1 MPVSSSRSLA
11 NAFLSIGIVIFV
23 VFDAIDSPAH
33 RLLPNAF
40 YDFPPMVLQAFG
52 LVMVLMS
59 VIARG
64 EGTLVSLRELSR
76 RFGRYEPH
84 ADSDRADP

>member
-1 MPVSSSRSLA
+1 VSSPRSLA
-11 NAFLSIGIVIFV
+11 FALLSIVMVIFV
-23 VFDAIDSPAH
+23 VFNAIDSLAH
-33 RLLPNAF
+33 RPLPNAF
-40 YDFPPMVLQAFG
+40 YDFPQMVLQAFG

-64 EGTLVSLRELSR
+64 EGTLFSLRELSH

-84 ADSDRADP
+84 ADSDRDDP